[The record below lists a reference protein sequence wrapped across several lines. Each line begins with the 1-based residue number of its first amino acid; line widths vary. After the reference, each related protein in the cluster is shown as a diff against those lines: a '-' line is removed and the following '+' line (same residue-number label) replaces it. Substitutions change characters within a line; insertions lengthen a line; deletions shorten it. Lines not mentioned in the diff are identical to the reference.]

1 MFKSLFHFQNR
12 NMDPPST
19 ICFAIHGLVYCW
31 IQLSFPKL
39 YWSRIISSSFL
50 VVIEYI
56 CEVGRGK
63 PCICVKIAMSD
74 WASGILCGLHSNF
87 LLKDLNKPNKHLK
100 KLYNCCASSLGWS
113 FFFSHWDVVRSV
125 MRWCILY
132 TPHSTLA
139 TSTTAVSSSL
149 LFIGDMYHDYL
160 VLAYKIPSL
169 DLFYAVMHTVRRML
183 PWHACNQYGL

>member
-1 MFKSLFHFQNR
+1 MFNSLFHFQNK
-12 NMDPPST
+12 NMGPPYQQYVLQHMAWF
-19 ICFAIHGLVYCW
+19 IVGFNCLFQNYIDLG
-31 IQLSFPKL
+31 
-39 YWSRIISSSFL
+39 SRIISSSFL

-87 LLKDLNKPNKHLK
+87 LLKDLNKPNKQLK

-183 PWHACNQYGL
+183 PAMACL

>member
-1 MFKSLFHFQNR
+1 MFCNTWLGF
-12 NMDPPST
+12 
-19 ICFAIHGLVYCW
+19 CW

-39 YWSRIISSSFL
+39 YWSRIQDHFFNFSCSYLSIFVRL
-50 VVIEYI
+50 VD
-56 CEVGRGK
+56 GSHA
-63 PCICVKIAMSD
+63 CVKITMSH
-74 WASGILCGLHSNF
+74 WASRILCGLYSIF
-87 LLKDLNKPNKHLK
+87 LLKDLNLK

-160 VLAYKIPSL
+160 GMLAYKIPSL

-183 PWHACNQYGL
+183 PAMACL